1 MVSTKRIHFGL
12 TAMFNLTFC
21 HRVAACLGLPML
33 IDITDCDCL
42 LPSPYEITSHPDG
55 TTAWHI
61 TGHQPYAIL
70 TEHLKLSIL
79 LGRVLK
85 CVYR

>member
-1 MVSTKRIHFGL
+1 MVSTKRIHFSQA
-12 TAMFNLTFC
+12 AMFNLTSC

-42 LPSPYEITSHPDG
+42 LPSPYEITSNPDG

-61 TGHQPYAIL
+61 TEHQPYAIL

>member
-1 MVSTKRIHFGL
+1 M
-12 TAMFNLTFC
+12 M
-21 HRVAACLGLPML
+21 

-42 LPSPYEITSHPDG
+42 LPSPYEITRNEDG
-55 TTAWHI
+55 TTAWD
-61 TGHQPYAIL
+61 TSGHQPYAVL

-85 CVYR
+85 CIYR